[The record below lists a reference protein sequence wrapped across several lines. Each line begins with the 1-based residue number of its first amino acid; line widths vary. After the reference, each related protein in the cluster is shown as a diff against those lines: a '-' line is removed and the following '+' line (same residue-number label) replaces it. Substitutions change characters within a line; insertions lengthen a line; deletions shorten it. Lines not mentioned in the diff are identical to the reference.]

1 MKAVFFS
8 IAIILCPLLLVGCST
23 ETMVLLDEEISKVN
37 ISKSKGFG
45 EMNED
50 IILTFNDTKSLETF
64 EKAITTAVKQS
75 GKVNVSDPEYDIM
88 VAYKSEKGA
97 LPTHALHLWLGME
110 NEKSIFTYMMDET
123 AYYTSPEM
131 TNKLRKLILSDEN
144 S

>member
-1 MKAVFFS
+1 M
-8 IAIILCPLLLVGCST
+8 GCST
-23 ETMVLLDEEISKVN
+23 ETMVLLDEEISEVN

-45 EMNED
+45 EMNEE
-50 IILTFNDTKSLETF
+50 IILTFNDKKSLETF

-75 GKVNVSDPEYDIM
+75 GKVDVSDPEYDIM
-88 VAYKSEKGA
+88 VEYTPEKGA
-97 LPTHALHLWLGME
+97 LPTHALHLSLGKV
-110 NEKSIFTYMMDET
+110 NEKSIFMYMMDEA

>member
-1 MKAVFFS
+1 MKKVLFS
-8 IAIILCPLLLVGCST
+8 IAFILCPLLLVGCSA
-23 ETMVLLDEEISKVN
+23 ETMVLLDEELSEVN

-50 IILTFNDTKSLETF
+50 VFLTFNDKKSLETF
-64 EKAITTAVKQS
+64 EKAITTAVKKT
-75 GKVNVSDPEYDIM
+75 GKLDVSNPEFDIM
-88 VAYKSEKGA
+88 VKYTSEKGA

-110 NEKSIFTYMMDET
+110 NEKSIFTYMMDESS
-123 AYYTSPEM
+123 YYTSPEM